1 MSQPME
7 GGGHTSA
14 EVRRIIAT
22 LGAVF
27 QHWSLCKSKF
37 PDKWHALNNGR
48 AGLYVDSRMQALE
61 KSLAESGSHPRQQA
75 NWLGMFE
82 EDPSSVSEVLLINKE
97 ALWQVE
103 SCVETCLRRW
113 PQLLQPLNA
122 FDDAMHDWLSNCR
135 QVLAAAQDT
144 PGAAPKHTPS
154 HADGNG

>member
-1 MSQPME
+1 MNHNRFDAVLMQHIYHLLSESMSQPME

-75 NWLGMFE
+75 NWLGCLKKT
-82 EDPSSVSEVLLINKE
+82 PPASARWCSSTKKRCGKWKAV
-97 ALWQVE
+97 
-103 SCVETCLRRW
+103 
-113 PQLLQPLNA
+113 
-122 FDDAMHDWLSNCR
+122 
-135 QVLAAAQDT
+135 
-144 PGAAPKHTPS
+144 
-154 HADGNG
+154 